1 MSKKTGDNGSLYF
14 CNRCKDSV
22 LNDLAI
28 GNESLEFYYHGD
40 GICYLSSPYLHKCG
54 PVVCTGSMFFW
65 TYKDDDN
72 PVKYK
77 FTNTSRRYFLEV
89 LKDKAKVTK

>member
-28 GNESLEFYYHGD
+28 GNESHGFYYHEEGT
-40 GICYLSSPYLHKCG
+40 CYLSSPYIHNG
-54 PVVCTGSMFFW
+54 PVVCTTGSMFFW
-65 TYKDDDN
+65 TYEDDDR

-77 FTNTSRRYFLEV
+77 FTNTSRRFFLEI
-89 LKDKAKVTK
+89 LKVIL